1 MARFKNPE
9 TIHVADGV
17 EAVFSL
23 DFPFL
28 RREDVFVQ
36 VDKVLVTD
44 YTWVDDTNIQLAVV
58 PKKDQEVRI
67 FRDTPAQV
75 PDTQFSQGIPFLPR
89 YIDANNKQLLYAVQ
103 EGINTANLALDGVLD
118 AIRIAEEARRLAQEA
133 LDAANEALRRAL
145 GFAEIRTVTED
156 SDIDPS
162 WRGYWNRCI
171 TADKPLTLT
180 MQMEDP
186 DAPWIEFSEVHF
198 EQAGVRDLN
207 IVAGPGVTIN
217 RLQNTTMQLYGE
229 NGVCTLKRLGPNHW
243 IVFGAMEDE

>member
-1 MARFKNPE
+1 MGGRHQHSIGRGAEEGPRGPHLPRHASPGPGHSVQPGHPVPAA
-9 TIHVADGV
+9 IH
-17 EAVFSL
+17 
-23 DFPFL
+23 
-28 RREDVFVQ
+28 RREQ
-36 VDKVLVTD
+36 QAALVRC
-44 YTWVDDTNIQLAVV
+44 A
-58 PKKDQEVRI
+58 
-67 FRDTPAQV
+67 
-75 PDTQFSQGIPFLPR
+75 TQFSQGIPFLPR